1 MKPILEG
8 SGRTKDTAQKQVAVS
23 VVEELPKRPYLV
35 FYAGV
40 VRYWTQVV
48 DDLEAKTLLPL
59 ISRWVE
65 LGSTVCSDTWKSYT
79 GVAANG
85 YVHRMVKH
93 NEGEYSDGKGNHI
106 NGLEGFWGYL
116 KRRLSAKGG
125 IRKERLPL
133 YLAEYV
139 WKYNHRNDSI
149 DLQKKLILQQLGR
162 CHV

>member
-1 MKPILEG
+1 MVY
-8 SGRTKDTAQKQVAVS
+8 DV
-23 VVEELPKRPYLV
+23 
-35 FYAGV
+35 
-40 VRYWTQVV
+40 
-48 DDLEAKTLLPL
+48 EAKTLLSL
-59 ISRWVE
+59 ISRWVK
-65 LGSTVCSDTWKSYT
+65 LGSTVCSDTWESYT

-106 NGLEGFWGYL
+106 NDLEGFWGYL
-116 KRRLSAKGG
+116 KRRLSTKGG

-149 DLQKKLILQQLGR
+149 DLQRYSFFNNLGG
-162 CHV
+162 VMFSGSFKTLP

>member
-40 VRYWTQVV
+40 GRLWAQVV
-48 DDLEAKTLLPL
+48 DDVEAKALLPL

-85 YVHRMVKH
+85 YVHR
-93 NEGEYSDGKGNHI
+93 
-106 NGLEGFWGYL
+106 W
-116 KRRLSAKGG
+116 
-125 IRKERLPL
+125 
-133 YLAEYV
+133 
-139 WKYNHRNDSI
+139 
-149 DLQKKLILQQLGR
+149 
-162 CHV
+162 

>member
-1 MKPILEG
+1 M
-8 SGRTKDTAQKQVAVS
+8 
-23 VVEELPKRPYLV
+23 VEELPKRPYV
-35 FYAGV
+35 WA
-40 VRYWTQVV
+40 QVV
-48 DDLEAKTLLPL
+48 DDLEAKALLPL

-65 LGSTVCSDTWKSYT
+65 LGSTVYSDTWKSYT

-93 NEGEYSDGKGNHI
+93 HEGEYSDGKRYHI
-106 NGLEGFWGYL
+106 NDLERFWGYL

>member
-23 VVEELPKRPYLV
+23 VRGTSKTSV
-35 FYAGV
+35 FGTLCRGGNVWA
-40 VRYWTQVV
+40 QVV

-85 YVHRMVKH
+85 YVHR
-93 NEGEYSDGKGNHI
+93 
-106 NGLEGFWGYL
+106 W
-116 KRRLSAKGG
+116 
-125 IRKERLPL
+125 
-133 YLAEYV
+133 
-139 WKYNHRNDSI
+139 
-149 DLQKKLILQQLGR
+149 
-162 CHV
+162 

>member
-8 SGRTKDTAQKQVAVS
+8 SGRTKDTAQKQVEVS

-40 VRYWTQVV
+40 VRYWAQVV

-65 LGSTVCSDTWKSYT
+65 LGSTVCSDAWKSYT

-85 YVHRMVKH
+85 YVHR
-93 NEGEYSDGKGNHI
+93 
-106 NGLEGFWGYL
+106 W
-116 KRRLSAKGG
+116 
-125 IRKERLPL
+125 
-133 YLAEYV
+133 
-139 WKYNHRNDSI
+139 
-149 DLQKKLILQQLGR
+149 
-162 CHV
+162 

>member
-8 SGRTKDTAQKQVAVS
+8 SRRTKDTAQKQVAVS
-23 VVEELPKRPYLV
+23 VVEELPKRPYV
-35 FYAGV
+35 WA
-40 VRYWTQVV
+40 QVV
-48 DDLEAKTLLPL
+48 DDVEAKALLPL

>member
-23 VVEELPKRPYLV
+23 VVEELPKRPYV
-35 FYAGV
+35 WA
-40 VRYWTQVV
+40 QVV
-48 DDLEAKTLLPL
+48 DDVEAKALLPL

-106 NGLEGFWGYL
+106 NDLEGFWGYL

-133 YLAEYV
+133 SLAEYV
-139 WKYNHRNDSI
+139 
-149 DLQKKLILQQLGR
+149 
-162 CHV
+162 

>member
-23 VVEELPKRPYLV
+23 VVEELPKRPYV
-35 FYAGV
+35 WA
-40 VRYWTQVV
+40 QVV
-48 DDLEAKTLLPL
+48 DDLEAKALLPL

-106 NGLEGFWGYL
+106 NDLEGFWGYL

-149 DLQKKLILQQLGR
+149 DLQKKLNLQQLGR

>member
-1 MKPILEG
+1 M
-8 SGRTKDTAQKQVAVS
+8 GRAWKV
-23 VVEELPKRPYLV
+23 Y
-35 FYAGV
+35 
-40 VRYWTQVV
+40 
-48 DDLEAKTLLPL
+48 
-59 ISRWVE
+59 
-65 LGSTVCSDTWKSYT
+65 SDTWKSYT

-85 YVHRMVKH
+85 YVHRMVKQH
-93 NEGEYSDGKGNHI
+93 EGEYSDGKGYHI
-106 NGLEGFWGYL
+106 NDLEGFWGYL